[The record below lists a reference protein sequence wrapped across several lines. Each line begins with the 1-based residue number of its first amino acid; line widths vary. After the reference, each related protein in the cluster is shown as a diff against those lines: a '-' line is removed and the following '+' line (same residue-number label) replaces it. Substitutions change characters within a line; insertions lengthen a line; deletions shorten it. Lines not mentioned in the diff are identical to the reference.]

1 MAAAIK
7 QEEKNWEKLAAAIK
21 QEENNIAY
29 WQKFDT
35 EPARQELLMSHIRL
49 QKYWIEWWSNEY
61 GKKNIQ
67 P

>member
-1 MAAAIK
+1 M
-7 QEEKNWEKLAAAIK
+7 LAAAIK
-21 QEENNIAY
+21 SEEKNIAY
-29 WQKFDT
+29 WEKFDT
-35 EPARQELLMSHIRL
+35 EQARQELLISHILL

>member
-1 MAAAIK
+1 M
-7 QEEKNWEKLAAAIK
+7 NNLAAAIK

-29 WQKFDT
+29 WEKFDT

-49 QKYWIEWWSNEY
+49 QKYWIAWWSNEY

>member
-1 MAAAIK
+1 M
-7 QEEKNWEKLAAAIK
+7 NKLAAAIK

-29 WQKFDT
+29 WEKFDT
-35 EPARQELLMSHIRL
+35 EQARQELLMSRIRL
-49 QKYWIEWWSNEY
+49 QKYWIEWWINEY